1 MNTYFDC
8 AATTK
13 PDPQVIK
20 DITESMQNDWYNP
33 SANYSNAKEIRL
45 KLDHARE
52 QIANYINCEP
62 EEIYFT
68 SGATEANNW
77 IVYWNMLK
85 NENITNIFSDK
96 IEHPSIYNQLHPCGK
111 IAECYVNMF
120 PVSEIIGTINLI
132 AVENMLKRASINKYF
147 SSSLITISMVNNEIG
162 TIQPIKQISDL
173 IHNNNK
179 FNQFHVDATQAL
191 THMPIDV
198 KELGIDAMSSSFHK
212 YGGVKGVGFLYCKK
226 DIELSPMLL
235 GGHQENN
242 MRAGTENVH
251 YITAMGN
258 HIERLSKTDK
268 ERWEKVKQLSKYL
281 RNQLYNIDCPMPIY
295 RNGEGLIGDASPYI
309 NSFTIIGISAKDLIT
324 LLDMDGIQISAGSA
338 CSSGENKPSRVL
350 KALGF
355 SDAEARNTIRIS
367 IDENNDKEG
376 IDYLCNRLATHINF
390 LKK

>member
-33 SANYSNAKEIRL
+33 SANYSNAREVKL

-77 IVYWNMLK
+77 AIYYYKDIEELY
-85 NENITNIFSDK
+85 TDA
-96 IEHPSIYNQLHPCGK
+96 IEHPSVYNPS
-111 IAECYVNMF
+111 IAINANTIKFYT
-120 PVSEIIGTINLI
+120 SIIPISKCSGEFDLKTFRLRHSIQFNDCPSLV
-132 AVENMLKRASINKYF
+132 AV
-147 SSSLITISMVNNEIG
+147 SMVNNEVG
-162 TIQPIKQISDL
+162 TIFPIKTISDYASKYCSGYL
-173 IHNNNK
+173 
-179 FNQFHVDATQAL
+179 HVDATQAL

-198 KELGIDAMSSSFHK
+198 KELGIDTMSSSFHK

-226 DIELSPMLL
+226 DIELAPMLL

-268 ERWEKVKQLSKYL
+268 ERWTKVEQLSDYLRKQLYDTYSIHK
-281 RNQLYNIDCPMPIY
+281 CAIY
-295 RNGEGLIGDASPYI
+295 KNGGENCSPYI

-350 KALGF
+350 KALGL

>member
-20 DITESMQNDWYNP
+20 DITESMQSDWYNP
-33 SANYSNAKEIRL
+33 SANYSNAREVKL

-77 IVYWNMLK
+77 AIYWNILK
-85 NENITNIFSDK
+85 NNDMTDILTDE
-96 IEHPSIYNQLHPCGK
+96 IEHPSIYKQLYPCSK
-111 IAECYVNMF
+111 IAECYIH
-120 PVSEIIGTINLI
+120 PLPIYYIQG
-132 AVENMLKRASINKYF
+132 SIKLDYVKQILEWTPDF
-147 SSSLITISMVNNEIG
+147 STSLVAISMVNNEVG
-162 TIQPIKQISDL
+162 TIQSIKQISDL

-179 FNQFHVDATQAL
+179 FNQLHVDATQAL

-198 KELGIDAMSSSFHK
+198 KELGIDTMSSSFHK
-212 YGGVKGVGFLYCKK
+212 YGGVKGIGFLYCKK
-226 DIELSPMLL
+226 DIELTPMLL

-268 ERWEKVKQLSKYL
+268 ERWAKVEQLSDYLRKQLYDTYSVHKCAI
-281 RNQLYNIDCPMPIY
+281 RK
-295 RNGEGLIGDASPYI
+295 NGGENCSPYI
-309 NSFTIIGISAKDLIT
+309 NSFTIMGISAKDLIT

-350 KALGF
+350 KALGL
-355 SDAEARNTIRIS
+355 SDEEARSTIRIS

-376 IDYLCNRLATHINF
+376 IDYLCNRLGTHINF

>member
-33 SANYSNAKEIRL
+33 SANYSNAREVKL

-77 IVYWNMLK
+77 AMYYYKDIDELY
-85 NENITNIFSDK
+85 TDA
-96 IEHPSIYNQLHPCGK
+96 IEHPSIYNPSMAINANTLNIYTG
-111 IAECYVNMF
+111 
-120 PVSEIIGTINLI
+120 IIPISKYYGELDLKAFKYSIQSDDYPLLV
-132 AVENMLKRASINKYF
+132 AV
-147 SSSLITISMVNNEIG
+147 SMVNNEIG
-162 TIQPIKQISDL
+162 TIFPIKEISECL
-173 IHNNNK
+173 SKHCCGYL
-179 FNQFHVDATQAL
+179 HVDATQAL

-198 KELGIDAMSSSFHK
+198 KELGIDTMSSSFHK
-212 YGGVKGVGFLYCKK
+212 YGGVKGIGFLYCRRGVP
-226 DIELSPMLL
+226 LTPMLL

-258 HIERLSKTDK
+258 HIERLSYTDK
-268 ERWEKVKQLSKYL
+268 ERWTKVEQLSKYL
-281 RNQLYNIDCPMPIY
+281 TEQLYNTYSIHNCPI
-295 RNGEGLIGDASPYI
+295 RKNGGENCSPYI
-309 NSFTIIGISAKDLIT
+309 NSFTIANISAKDLIT

-350 KALGF
+350 KALGL

>member
-13 PDPQVIK
+13 PDPLVK
-20 DITESMQNDWYNP
+20 RDIFLSLRNDWYNP
-33 SANYSNAKEIRL
+33 SANYSNAKEVKL

-77 IVYWNMLK
+77 AVYWNMLK

-96 IEHPSIYNQLHPCGK
+96 IEHPSIYNQLHSCWK
-111 IAECYVNMF
+111 IAECYINIF
-120 PVSEIIGTINLI
+120 PISEIAGTINLI
-132 AVENMLKRASINKYF
+132 AVENMLEKASKNKYF
-147 SSSLITISMVNNEIG
+147 SSSLVVISMVNNEVG

-179 FNQFHVDATQAL
+179 FNQLHVDATQAL

-198 KELGIDAMSSSFHK
+198 KELGIDTMSSSFHK

-226 DIELSPMLL
+226 DIELFPMLL

-242 MRAGTENVH
+242 MRAGTENTH

-258 HIERLSKTDK
+258 HIERLSRTDK
-268 ERWEKVKQLSKYL
+268 ERWAKVEQLSKYL
-281 RNQLYNIDCPMPIY
+281 TEQLYNIYSIHNCPI
-295 RNGEGLIGDASPYI
+295 RKNGGENCSPYI
-309 NSFTIIGISAKDLIT
+309 NSFTITGVSAKDLIT

-350 KALGF
+350 KALGL
-355 SDAEARNTIRIS
+355 SDKEARSTIRIS

-376 IDYLCNRLATHINF
+376 IDYLCNRLVTHINF

>member
-13 PDPQVIK
+13 PDPLVIR
-20 DITESMQNDWYNP
+20 DITESMQKDWYNP
-33 SANYSNAKEIRL
+33 SANYSKAREVRL

-77 IVYWNMLK
+77 AMYYYKDIDELY
-85 NENITNIFSDK
+85 TDA
-96 IEHPSIYNQLHPCGK
+96 IEHLSIYNPSMAINANTLNIYTGIIPISKYYGELDLKTFKYSIQSDDYPLLV
-111 IAECYVNMF
+111 A
-120 PVSEIIGTINLI
+120 VSMI
-132 AVENMLKRASINKYF
+132 
-147 SSSLITISMVNNEIG
+147 NNEIG
-162 TIQPIKQISDL
+162 TIFPIKEISEYL
-173 IHNNNK
+173 SKHCCGYL
-179 FNQFHVDATQAL
+179 HVDATQAL

-198 KELGIDAMSSSFHK
+198 KELGIDTMSSSFHK
-212 YGGVKGVGFLYCKK
+212 YGGVKGIGFLYCRRGVP
-226 DIELSPMLL
+226 LTPMLL

-258 HIERLSKTDK
+258 HIERLSYTDK
-268 ERWEKVKQLSKYL
+268 ERWTKVEQLSKYL
-281 RNQLYNIDCPMPIY
+281 IEQLYNTYSIHNCPI
-295 RNGEGLIGDASPYI
+295 RKNGGENCSPYI
-309 NSFTIIGISAKDLIT
+309 NSFTIANISAKDLIT

-350 KALGF
+350 KALGL
-355 SDAEARNTIRIS
+355 SDAEARSTIRIS
-367 IDENNDKEG
+367 IDENNNKRD
-376 IDYLCNRLATHINF
+376 IDYLCDRLATHINF

>member
-33 SANYSNAKEIRL
+33 SANYSNAREVKL

-77 IVYWNMLK
+77 AIYWNTLK
-85 NENITNIFSDK
+85 NDNITDIFTDE
-96 IEHPSIYNQLHPCGK
+96 IEHPSIYRQFYPH
-111 IAECYVNMF
+111 
-120 PVSEIIGTINLI
+120 SEITGCHIYILPIYCIQGSIKLDY
-132 AVENMLKRASINKYF
+132 AEEKFKWASQYRDF
-147 SSSLITISMVNNEIG
+147 STSLVAISMVNNEVG
-162 TIQPIKQISDL
+162 TIQPIKQISNL

-179 FNQFHVDATQAL
+179 FNQLHVDATQAL
-191 THMPIDV
+191 THMPINV
-198 KELGIDAMSSSFHK
+198 KELGIDTMSSSFHK
-212 YGGVKGVGFLYCKK
+212 YGGVKGIGFLYCKK
-226 DIELSPMLL
+226 DIELTPMLL

-268 ERWEKVKQLSKYL
+268 ERWTKVEQLSDYLRKQLYDTYSVHKCAI
-281 RNQLYNIDCPMPIY
+281 RK
-295 RNGEGLIGDASPYI
+295 NGGENCSPYI
-309 NSFTIIGISAKDLIT
+309 NSFTIMGISAKDLIT

-350 KALGF
+350 KALGL
-355 SDAEARNTIRIS
+355 SDAEARSTIRIS

-376 IDYLCNRLATHINF
+376 IDYLCSRLVTHINF

>member
-13 PDPQVIK
+13 PDPLVIR
-20 DITESMQNDWYNP
+20 DIAESMQKDWYNP
-33 SANYSNAKEIRL
+33 SANYSKAREVRL

-77 IVYWNMLK
+77 AIYYYKDIEELY
-85 NENITNIFSDK
+85 TDA
-96 IEHPSIYNQLHPCGK
+96 IEHPSVYNPS
-111 IAECYVNMF
+111 IAINANTIKFYTN
-120 PVSEIIGTINLI
+120 IIPTFKCSGEFDLKTFKRSIQSNDCPLLV
-132 AVENMLKRASINKYF
+132 AV
-147 SSSLITISMVNNEIG
+147 SMVNNEVG
-162 TIQPIKQISDL
+162 TIFPIKTISDYISKYCSGYL
-173 IHNNNK
+173 
-179 FNQFHVDATQAL
+179 HVDATQAL

-198 KELGIDAMSSSFHK
+198 KELGIDTMSSSFHK

-226 DIELSPMLL
+226 DIELTPMLL

-268 ERWEKVKQLSKYL
+268 ERWTKVEQLSKYL
-281 RNQLYNIDCPMPIY
+281 TEQLYNIDCPMPIY

-350 KALGF
+350 KALGL
-355 SDAEARNTIRIS
+355 SDSEARSTIRIS